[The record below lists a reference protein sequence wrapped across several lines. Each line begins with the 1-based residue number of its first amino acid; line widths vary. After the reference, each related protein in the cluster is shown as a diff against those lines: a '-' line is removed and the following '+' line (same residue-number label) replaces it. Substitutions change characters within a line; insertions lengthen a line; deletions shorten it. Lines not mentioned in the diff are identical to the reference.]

1 MAPPADAA
9 RERSKPGPSSLQ
21 KRVLSAAVLIP
32 FVLVEIYFGHPYW
45 DLLVAAFGGLMAW
58 EWARIC
64 GRRSNPADPSPAARL
79 PTHAM
84 APEALVS
91 VAAAVA
97 AVVLESFPELAP
109 GLPRGWP
116 LVLAGV
122 AASTAA
128 ALPRHGLRAAWF
140 GLGTLYVA
148 TPCLAIL
155 WIRADPEAGLA
166 TMVWMLAIVIAAD
179 TGAYAAGRTIGGPK
193 LAPRISPSK
202 TWAGLGG
209 AVISAGL
216 VGLATAIWLDRPV
229 IWRLAVASG
238 ALAVAEQVGD
248 LAESAFKR
256 RFGVKDSSHIIPGH
270 GGVLDRVDGLLA
282 VTVIVAALG
291 YLMGSSVLKWL

>member
-9 RERSKPGPSSLQ
+9 PDRSKTGPTSLQ

-32 FVLVEIYFGHPYW
+32 FVLVEIYLGHPYW
-45 DLLVAAFGGLMAW
+45 DLLVAVFGGLMAW

-64 GRRSNPADPSPAARL
+64 GRRSNPADPAPAARL
-79 PTHAM
+79 AASAI
-84 APEALVS
+84 APEGLVAI
-91 VAAAVA
+91 AAAVVA
-97 AVVLESFPELAP
+97 IALESFPALAP
-109 GLPRGWP
+109 ALPRGWP
-116 LVLAGV
+116 LILAGAV
-122 AASTAA
+122 ASTAA

-140 GLGTLYVA
+140 GLGTLYVT
-148 TPCLAIL
+148 TPCFAIL
-155 WIRADPEAGLA
+155 WIRAEPEAGLA
-166 TMVWMLAIVIAAD
+166 TMIWMLAIVIAAD

-209 AVISAGL
+209 AVISAGF
-216 VGLATAIWLDRPV
+216 VGFVTAIWLDRPV
-229 IWRLAVASG
+229 FWWLALASG